1 MQSKRLKF
9 TLKMRQNIFGGR
21 CLPVPARG
29 SFSAGAGRTMGLG
42 EDAGMNITIP
52 DTHSCREDL
61 PWYFKKLGV
70 DLVGLRH
77 NLRSFDLCDR

>member
-21 CLPVPARG
+21 SLPVPARG

-52 DTHSCREDL
+52 DTHSLQRRSSL
-61 PWYFKKLGV
+61 VFKKN
-70 DLVGLRH
+70 RC
-77 NLRSFDLCDR
+77 RPSWPTAQSAFI